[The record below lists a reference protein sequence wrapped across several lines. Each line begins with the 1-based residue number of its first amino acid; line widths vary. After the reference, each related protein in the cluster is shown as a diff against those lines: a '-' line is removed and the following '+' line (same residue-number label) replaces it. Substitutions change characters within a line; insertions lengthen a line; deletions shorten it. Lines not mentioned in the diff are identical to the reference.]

1 MDDKLLNFEIKIA
14 YLEDFVNQLNTIV
27 TDQGV
32 SIERLIEI
40 NKLLNEKIIL
50 LEQNSKET
58 RENTPPPHY

>member
-1 MDDKLLNFEIKIA
+1 MDDKLLNFEMKIA

-40 NKLLNEKIIL
+40 NKLLNEKIVL

-58 RENTPPPHY
+58 RESTPPPHY